1 MCAPFHSA
9 GSSDYT
15 MQPVLLQLIMCNLQ
29 NFLPSVHLLY
39 SLMPNLITFP
49 WFHRQI
55 NFLVC
60 FLVLCRIQW
69 PCDIP
74 CCFHQSCSQQ
84 HLAAAY
90 GSSLRMMFYISAF
103 YNPFLSTHLNWTHWS
118 CKNSSWWVWI
128 IKQHWSKQLY
138 LDQYY
143 PYSIWLYHLL
153 GRTVYAGSL
162 SFLCFDKF
170 LVNVINTSAWCLAFS
185 PSSLIYPKSSYFLA
199 NIQKI

>member
-1 MCAPFHSA
+1 MISQTDKFPGLLFWSYVEF
-9 GSSDYT
+9 SD
-15 MQPVLLQLIMCNLQ
+15 PVTSPAVSTNLAVNSTWQ
-29 NFLPSVHLLY
+29 
-39 SLMPNLITFP
+39 
-49 WFHRQI
+49 
-55 NFLVC
+55 
-60 FLVLCRIQW
+60 
-69 PCDIP
+69 
-74 CCFHQSCSQQ
+74 
-84 HLAAAY
+84 AAY

>member
-39 SLMPNLITFP
+39 SPMPNLITYISM
-49 WFHRQI
+49 I

-84 HLAAAY
+84 HLAAAAY
-90 GSSLRMMFYISAF
+90 ILGSSLTM
-103 YNPFLSTHLNWTHWS
+103 
-118 CKNSSWWVWI
+118 WI
-128 IKQHWSKQLY
+128 IKQHWSKPLY

-143 PYSIWLYHLL
+143 SDLI
-153 GRTVYAGSL
+153 V
-162 SFLCFDKF
+162 SFVRKDSVCR
-170 LVNVINTSAWCLAFS
+170 
-185 PSSLIYPKSSYFLA
+185 KSGISMFW
-199 NIQKI
+199 